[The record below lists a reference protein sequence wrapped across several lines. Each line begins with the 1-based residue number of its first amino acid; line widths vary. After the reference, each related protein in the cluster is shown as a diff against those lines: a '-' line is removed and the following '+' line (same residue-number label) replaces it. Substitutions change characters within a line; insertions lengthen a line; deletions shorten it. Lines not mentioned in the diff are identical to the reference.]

1 MNQKQVERQSLI
13 VSSIVN
19 AIMSVAGIVVFIIT
33 GLQSLFLDGFFS
45 FVAFLS
51 NLMAIAFSKISK
63 KKNSSYPTGMYFL
76 EPLYGMFKSILVFV
90 LLIYSVI
97 ETSITAYNYFSLGQG
112 EIIQV
117 NSVLIYSII
126 MVIMCFSLGIFN
138 KKQNE
143 KINNASTML
152 TAEYK
157 SNFVDGIISGGV
169 GLLIM
174 LLLFIN
180 IDGKLGF
187 LHYTGDF
194 FITLILVI
202 ISFKEPVNV
211 FRMSL
216 REMSGATIKDKEI
229 KKTVRKIM
237 SNIIKDED
245 LDNKFEIYKIGMH
258 IKVVILLEDN
268 IDEDVLARLK
278 TEALEEIKENFD
290 SVTIEYVFRKF

>member
-19 AIMSVAGIVVFIIT
+19 GIMAIAGILVFILT
-33 GLQSLFLDGFFS
+33 NLQSLFLDAFFS
-45 FVAFLS
+45 FLAFLS
-51 NLMAIAFSKISK
+51 NLMAIIFSKISK

-76 EPLYGMFKSILVFV
+76 EPLYGIFKSLLVFV
-90 LLIYSVI
+90 LLIYSLV
-97 ETSITAYNYFSLGQG
+97 ETSITAYNYFVLGQG
-112 EIIQV
+112 EIIKV

-126 MVIMCFSLGIFN
+126 MVIMSFVLGIFN

-143 KINNASTML
+143 KINNTSTML

-180 IDGKLGF
+180 INGKLGF

-194 FITLILVI
+194 FITLILVA
-202 ISFKEPVNV
+202 ISLKEPINV
-211 FRMSL
+211 FKMSL
-216 REMSGATIKDKEI
+216 REISGATIKDKEI
-229 KKTVRKIM
+229 KKTVRKIV
-237 SNIIKDED
+237 SKIIKDED

-268 IDEDVLARLK
+268 IEEEILVRLK
-278 TEALEEIKENFD
+278 TEALQEIKENFD
-290 SVTIEYVFRKF
+290 SVTIEYVFRKV